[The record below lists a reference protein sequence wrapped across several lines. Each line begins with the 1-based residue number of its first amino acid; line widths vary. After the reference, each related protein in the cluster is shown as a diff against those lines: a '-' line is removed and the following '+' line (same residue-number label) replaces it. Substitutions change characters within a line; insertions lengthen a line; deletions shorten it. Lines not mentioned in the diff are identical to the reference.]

1 MKILRWGLTEMFTV
15 RWKPCWTSREGIH
28 KPSKFVALEFRGSEK
43 YGGLGVICGS
53 NLANLI
59 LGTAMRQKMEDR
71 APQPNPY
78 SKKISGFGEFER
90 NS

>member
-1 MKILRWGLTEMFTV
+1 
-15 RWKPCWTSREGIH
+15 
-28 KPSKFVALEFRGSEK
+28 
-43 YGGLGVICGS
+43 
-53 NLANLI
+53 
-59 LGTAMRQKMEDR
+59 MRQKMEDR